1 MESLK
6 ITKDEAE
13 NDKQYLEDSLSK
25 SKDMISSLE
34 DKVQSI
40 QNLLDISLK
49 DVSVEKESTKVKD
62 QAISSLQESLEQV
75 TTDAETVMKTLEE
88 QIDSS
93 AMKVKAL
100 RLESNNKDDQIKR
113 LQETLR
119 SGDEEI
125 LKWKNYFEKE
135 QAQLNSITISLRH
148 LNESIGKGTQNSL
161 KNVAEDCNSLN
172 STSEDKEILQILQD
186 VKQYVHDI
194 EVRAYSS
201 NNETAALQ
209 KNASVLEEKCSSL
222 ENTLARQ
229 TLDFGEIVQQS
240 AEKEIEISA
249 LEESLKL
256 CKSEHQ
262 KMHEEYK
269 NLHKHYMDELERM
282 EAKANSKLEEFQ
294 EVIIELVGEL
304 GNNDQG
310 VADNSDSEDALIQI
324 KSQISMVQNLKST
337 ILEERQKCEK
347 FTMRIEELESIIYE
361 KTSEILDVKKLY
373 DSILAK
379 FDQCLKQNHSLK
391 QRNDLLISEAK
402 DKDGTISASKIE
414 KSRFLTEVTCLGQE
428 CDKLR
433 VQCVDYAKR
442 NEFVQKDKGKFFS

>member
-1 MESLK
+1 LK

-13 NDKQYLEDSLSK
+13 NDKKYLEDSLSK
-25 SKDMISSLE
+25 SKDIVSSLE

-49 DVSVEKESTKVKD
+49 DVAVEKESTKVKD

-93 AMKVKAL
+93 AMKIKAL
-100 RLESNNKDDQIKR
+100 RIESNNKDDQIKR

-119 SGDEEI
+119 SGEKET
-125 LKWKNYFEKE
+125 LKWKNDFEKE
-135 QAQLNSITISLRH
+135 QAQFNSISISLRH
-148 LNESIGKGTQNSL
+148 LNESIGKRTQKSL
-161 KNVAEDCNSLN
+161 KNVAEDCDSVN
-172 STSEDKEILQILQD
+172 STGEEKEMPQILQD
-186 VKQYVHDI
+186 VKQYIRDI

-209 KNASVLEEKCSSL
+209 KNVSVLEEKCSSL

-262 KMHEEYK
+262 KMQEEYK
-269 NLHKHYMDELERM
+269 NLHKHYMDQLEGM
-282 EAKANSKLEEFQ
+282 EAEANSKLEEFQ
-294 EVIIELVGEL
+294 EVIIELVREL
-304 GNNDQG
+304 GNDQE
-310 VADNSDSEDALIQI
+310 VADNSDSEDALVRF
-324 KSQISMVQNLKST
+324 KSQISMVQSLKTT

-347 FTMRIEELESIIYE
+347 FTMRIEELESVIYE
-361 KTSEILDVKKLY
+361 KTSEILDIKKLY
-373 DSILAK
+373 DSTLAK

-391 QRNDLLISEAK
+391 ERNDLLMSEAK
-402 DKDGTISASKIE
+402 DKDGIIVASKIE
-414 KSRFLTEVTCLGQE
+414 ISRLLNEVACLGQE

-433 VQCVDYAKR
+433 VQCGDYARR
-442 NEFVQKDKGKFFS
+442 NESVQKDKGNSFTIVSD